1 MNTLRWFRR
10 AATILR
16 GTPLHPQWL
25 LDSRASVER
34 WAAPHLEG
42 VVLDIGCG
50 DRWLEP
56 HVQQRGHY
64 IGLDSLKTGAA
75 LYGARPS
82 LFGDASRLPVADA
95 SIDTVVLL
103 EVLEHLEH
111 PREAL
116 DEIAR
121 VLKPGGRLLLSMPFL
136 YPIHDAP
143 HDFQRYT
150 IHGLTR
156 EISAVGFDVGA
167 ISAARHSL
175 EAAGLLAAIGCAGV
189 AIEALRQRSLSLLVL
204 PLVLVA
210 IPLINLAAWL
220 AARLLPD
227 WPALTSGYRVL
238 ATKPA

>member
-1 MNTLRWFRR
+1 MTLQGLRR
-10 AATILR
+10 SLSWLR
-16 GTPLHPQWL
+16 RTPLHPQWL
-25 LDSRASVER
+25 LDSRESVER
-34 WAAPHLEG
+34 WAAPHVEG

-56 HVQQRGHY
+56 LVAGRGQY
-64 IGLDSLKTGAA
+64 VGLDSLATGAA

-82 LFGDASRLPVADA
+82 LFGDAASLPFPDR
-95 SIDTVVLL
+95 SIDCVVLL

-116 DEIAR
+116 REIAR

-150 IHGLTR
+150 THGLAR
-156 EISAVGFDVGA
+156 EMTAVGFEVRSIDPT
-167 ISAARHSL
+167 RHAFQ
-175 EAAGLLAAIGCAGV
+175 AAGLLVTISCAGV
-189 AIEALRQRSLSLLVL
+189 AIEAFRRRS
-204 PLVLVA
+204 PALVLVPFVLVT
-210 IPLINLAAWL
+210 IPIVNTVAWV

-238 ATKPA
+238 ASRRA